1 MNMKLGVCEWCL
13 PVQGTALLK
22 QLKNCGID
30 SIQIDT
36 GLYEAG
42 VPMRFPEVREAYL
55 EAAGEAG
62 IELCSASNMS
72 LCDYGMVHPESAPGH
87 DACKEIIRKSIDALS
102 VMNIPLLMLP
112 SFFDGEIKDEDG
124 FLNTARM
131 LSWACS
137 YGADKGVSIS
147 WENGMSVEENLRMID
162 MVDKNNFGL
171 GFDTQMPHA
180 CNGYYVPDMIRHLK
194 GHINMLHIKDGRG
207 SRMEG
212 AELGMAHYGDGD
224 TDFHESVKALKEIG
238 YSGCIVTENS
248 YNDRNF
254 YHKDTDPFSSVRE
267 DVRRFKLAFAD

>member
-1 MNMKLGVCEWCL
+1 MKRKLGVCEWCL
-13 PVQGTALLK
+13 PVQGTALWK
-22 QLKNCGID
+22 RLKNCGID

-42 VPMRFPEVREAYL
+42 VPLIFPEVREAYL
-55 EAAGEAG
+55 EAAREAQ

-72 LCDYGMVHPESAPGH
+72 LCDYGMVHPESDSAYA
-87 DACKEIIRKSIDALS
+87 ACREIIQKSIDALS
-102 VMNIPLLMLP
+102 AMNIPLLMVP

-124 FLNTARM
+124 FRNTAKM
-131 LSWACS
+131 LKWACE
-137 YGADKGVSIS
+137 YGADKGVVIS

-162 MVDKNNFGL
+162 MVGKDNFGL
-171 GFDTQMPHA
+171 GFDSQMPHA

-194 GHINMLHIKDGRG
+194 GHINMLHIKDGKG
-207 SRMEG
+207 SQMEG

-224 TDFHESVKALKEIG
+224 TDFNESVKALKEIG

-248 YNDRNF
+248 YNDRIF
-254 YHKDTDPFSSVRE
+254 YQGDGNPFGSVRE

>member
-137 YGADKGVSIS
+137 YGADKGVAIS

-162 MVDKNNFGL
+162 MVDKDNFGL

-207 SRMEG
+207 SRMES

-254 YHKDTDPFSSVRE
+254 YRKDTDPFSSVRE